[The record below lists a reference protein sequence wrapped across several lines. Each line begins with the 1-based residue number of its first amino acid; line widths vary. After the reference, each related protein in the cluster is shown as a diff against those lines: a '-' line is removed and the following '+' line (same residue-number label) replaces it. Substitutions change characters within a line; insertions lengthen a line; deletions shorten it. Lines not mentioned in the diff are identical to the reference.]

1 MANYTPLN
9 LTTAVVGFA
18 TTQPVGV
25 NTTFTV
31 NNTIPT
37 QENRDIS
44 FSETRPG
51 WLIGRR
57 PSQGQLFPRGIYNK

>member
-1 MANYTPLN
+1 MADFVVVD

-31 NNTIPT
+31 DNTVPT
-37 QENRDIS
+37 QENRNIT

-51 WLIGRR
+51 WLTGRR
-57 PSQGQLFPRGIYNK
+57 PQTGQAFPRGVYNK